1 MIKPQTFL
9 VSNKRSG
16 FTLVELLIVIAI
28 IVILVALSAGC
39 VFKFLSY
46 QKQVATDRTKDQV
59 KAAIE
64 RVLKNI
70 RTKAHSDYPNTP
82 VNKST
87 VVGVPP
93 VLKQPVL
100 KQIGDSLGSN
110 LIGIREPNRRDE
122 LVFVDIQIAR
132 SFPLIFSDI
141 SANYIFYKLLDVKYF
156 RLPTD
161 IYRFVAFKPD
171 GTRNNVNLVTTDTIN
186 LAFNQDNTSKVI
198 PSIKQAF
205 NSITGVP
212 SLEIQNSACLLMAL
226 EANPDGLKGEL
237 LGTAV
242 TTDPVTKARYI
253 ATADGQ
259 PIGFQLIY
267 LDTQVGGSKSVV
279 GTVTVELIVP

>member
-1 MIKPQTFL
+1 MFKTQTPL
-9 VSNKRSG
+9 VSNKRTG
-16 FTLVELLIVIAI
+16 FTLVELLVVIAI
-28 IVILVALSAGC
+28 IAILVALSAGG
-39 VFKFLSY
+39 VFKFLAY

-82 VNKST
+82 LKSLLTLIGFNKLQNN
-87 VVGVPP
+87 VP
-93 VLKQPVL
+93 
-100 KQIGDSLGSN
+100 S

-141 SANYIFYKLLDVKYF
+141 SANYIFYKLLDGKYF

-186 LAFNQDNTSKVI
+186 LAFNFDTTSKVI
-198 PSIKQAF
+198 PSIVQAF
-205 NSITGVP
+205 NSITGAP

-242 TTDPVTKARYI
+242 MTDPVTKARYI

-259 PIGFQLIY
+259 PICFQLIY
-267 LDTQVGGSKSVV
+267 LDTQAGGSKSVV
-279 GTVTVELIVP
+279 GTVTVELIDP

>member
-28 IVILVALSAGC
+28 IVILVALSAGG

-93 VLKQPVL
+93 VLKQ
-100 KQIGDSLGSN
+100 IGDSLGSN

-122 LVFVDIQIAR
+122 LVFVDLQIAR
-132 SFPLIFSDI
+132 SFPLNFNSIN
-141 SANYIFYKLLDVKYF
+141 SANKV
-156 RLPTD
+156 TVN
-161 IYRFVAFKPD
+161 FVPI
-171 GTRNNVNLVTTDTIN
+171 VNMANQPIIN
-186 LAFNQDNTSKVI
+186 SKFNTPILASTLITNLNII
-198 PSIKQAF
+198 PSITQAF
-205 NSITGVP
+205 IGITPVTP
-212 SLEIQNSACLLMAL
+212 SDPEIAARENAACLLMAL

-259 PIGFQLIY
+259 PICFQLKY
-267 LDTQVGGSKSVV
+267 LDSQAGGSKSVV
-279 GTVTVELIVP
+279 GTVTVELIDP

>member
-1 MIKPQTFL
+1 MFKPQTSL
-9 VSNKRSG
+9 VSIKRTG

-28 IVILVALSAGC
+28 IAILVALSAGG

-46 QKQVATDRTKDQV
+46 QKQVATDRTKEQV
-59 KAAIE
+59 NAAIE

-70 RTKAHSDYPNTP
+70 RTKAHTDYASI
-82 VNKST
+82 ST
-87 VVGVPP
+87 NNNSLSN
-93 VLKQPVL
+93 VLRL
-100 KQIGDSLGSN
+100 IGQNLQSAN
-110 LIGIREPNRRDE
+110 LIGIREQNRRDE

-141 SANYIFYKLLDVKYF
+141 SANYIFYELPQPRYF
-156 RLPTD
+156 RLPID
-161 IYRFVAFKPD
+161 IYRLVAFNPD
-171 GTRNNVNLVTTDTIN
+171 GSINSVNSHKIN
-186 LAFNQDNTSKVI
+186 YLAFNQDTTSNVI

-205 NSITGVP
+205 NSITGPSP
-212 SLEIQNSACLLMAL
+212 SLDIQNSACLLMAL

-253 ATADGQ
+253 TTADGQ
-259 PIGFQLIY
+259 PICFQLKY
-267 LDTQVGGSKSVV
+267 LDSQAGGSKSVV

>member
-1 MIKPQTFL
+1 MFKPQTTL
-9 VSNKRSG
+9 VSNKRTG
-16 FTLVELLIVIAI
+16 FTLIELLVVIAI
-28 IVILVALSAGC
+28 IVILVSLSAGG

-46 QKQVATDRTKDQV
+46 QKQAATARTVDQV
-59 KAAIE
+59 NSAIE
-64 RVLKNI
+64 RVVKNI
-70 RTKAHSDYPNTP
+70 RAKAHSDYATTP
-82 VNKST
+82 LNKST
-87 VVGVPP
+87 VAGVP
-93 VLKQPVL
+93 PVL

-122 LVFVDIQIAR
+122 LVFVDIQIGR

-141 SANYIFYKLLDVKYF
+141 SANYIFYKLLDGKYF

-259 PIGFQLIY
+259 PICFQLIY
-267 LDTQVGGSKSVV
+267 LDTQAGGSKSVV